1 MLLRLA
7 LAQINPTV
15 GDLAGNAARIV
26 DFSARARAAGAD
38 LVLFPEM
45 SLTGYPPEDLL
56 LEPIFL
62 EECEKALHQLLP
74 RLPKDLLVVLGL
86 PEGRPGALFNA
97 AVALHGGRIRV
108 RFHKW
113 FLPNYGVF
121 DEQRYF
127 LPGQEPALLDLGGV
141 RIGLTVCEDVWRPE
155 GPALAA
161 SKAGASLILN
171 LSASPFHAG
180 KGKERVA
187 VLTNKARE
195 CGAAI
200 AYGNLV
206 GGQDEL
212 VYDGSSLVMNA
223 KGRVVAQAPAF
234 DEHLLITDLPLE
246 PVSLQNAKAVKIP
259 RRSEDRAPNT
269 SFLAPPLD
277 PEEEIYSALIVGTR
291 DYVRKNG
298 FGRVLVGLSGGIDS
312 ALVAV
317 IAADALGKEN
327 VVGVTLPSRFNSDE
341 TRNDAEAVARNLGIE
356 FHTLPIEETVQSFR
370 KTLAPLFGDR
380 APDVAEEN
388 LQSRVRGTLLMAL
401 SNKLGWLVL
410 TTGNKSELSAGYF
423 TLYGDSAGGFAVIK
437 DLPKTLVYRLARW
450 RNARGGRPLIPET
463 TLTRPP
469 TAELRPNQRD
479 QDSLPP
485 YEVLDTI
492 VHRYV
497 EENQGLE
504 RIVKAGVPRQVA
516 AKWIRTIDAME
527 YKRRQTPPGI
537 KITPRAFGRD
547 RRMPITNK
555 FKATGE

>member
-1 MLLRLA
+1 M
-7 LAQINPTV
+7 
-15 GDLAGNAARIV
+15 V
-26 DFSARARAAGAD
+26 DYSARARAAGAD

-45 SLTGYPPEDLL
+45 ALTGYPPEDLL

-62 EECEKALHQLLP
+62 AKCEQALQNILPQLP
-74 RLPKDLLVVLGL
+74 NDLLVVLGL

-97 AVALHGGRIRV
+97 AVALYGGGIRA
-108 RFHKW
+108 RYHKW

-127 LPGQEPALLDLGGV
+127 QAGEEPALLDLDGV

-161 SKAGASLILN
+161 AKAGASLILN

-180 KGKERVA
+180 KGKERMA
-187 VLTNKARE
+187 VLTKKVRE
-195 CGAAI
+195 CGAAM
-200 AYGNLV
+200 AYCNLV

-212 VYDGSSLVMNA
+212 VYDGGSLVMNA
-223 KGRVVAQAPAF
+223 NGRVVAQAPAF
-234 DEHLLITDLPLE
+234 DEHLLITDLALG
-246 PVSLQNAKAVKIP
+246 PVSLQNEKAVKIP
-259 RRSEDRAPNT
+259 RRSEDRAPQT
-269 SFLAPPLD
+269 SIQAPVLD
-277 PEEEIYSALIVGTR
+277 PEEEIYSALLLGTR

-327 VVGVTLPSRFNSDE
+327 VVGVTLPSRYNSDE
-341 TRNDAEAVARNLGIE
+341 TRNDAEAVARNLGIQ
-356 FHTLPIEETVQSFR
+356 FHTVPIEETVQAFL
-370 KTLAPLFGDR
+370 KTLAPMFGDR
-380 APDVAEEN
+380 PPDVAEEN
-388 LQSRVRGTLLMAL
+388 LQSRVRGTILMAL

-437 DLPKTLVYRLARW
+437 DLPKNWVYRLARW
-450 RNARGGRPLIPET
+450 RNARGGRALIPET
-463 TLTRPP
+463 TMTRPP
-469 TAELRPNQRD
+469 TAELRPNQKD
-479 QDSLPP
+479 QDSLPS
-485 YEVLDTI
+485 YDVLDKI
-492 VHRYV
+492 VHCYV
-497 EENQGLE
+497 EENQNLDQ
-504 RIVKAGVPRQVA
+504 IVKAGVPREVA
-516 AKWIRTIDAME
+516 AKWIRAIDAME

-555 FKATGE
+555 FKAAGE